1 MENLYINENLT
12 QRRKRLFWLTKQKAK
27 ELGYSFIWTN
37 NGQIYVRETEE
48 SEKMHIKFENDL
60 DKL

>member
-48 SEKMHIKFENDL
+48 YEKMHIKFENDL